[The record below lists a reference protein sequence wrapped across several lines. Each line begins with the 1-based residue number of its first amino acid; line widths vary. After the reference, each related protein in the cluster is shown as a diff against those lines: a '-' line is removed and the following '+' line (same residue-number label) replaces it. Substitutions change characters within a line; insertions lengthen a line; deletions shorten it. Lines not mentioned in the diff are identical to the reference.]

1 MRPINLIPEAERR
14 RSSRERSPSGSPLA
28 YLIVGALAIG
38 LIGVVMLVL
47 ISNTISDRE
56 SEVTALQ
63 AEKAAAMARAER
75 LAPYASFQ
83 AVAEQRTETVAGL
96 ADSRFDWARVIQ
108 QLALTLPKNVY
119 FTSLSGSAGGGE
131 GGAEGITGPSLT
143 IAGCAPG
150 QNAVAGFV
158 ASLKE
163 IDGVTR
169 VELKQSQVVE
179 SSGEGGATGAS
190 SCAVG
195 RKAQFQIIVAFDEAP
210 ASPDSS
216 AGMAEAAEAESST
229 ESTEPAGGSEPGGST
244 TESSESEGSGSESE
258 SGGETAPPESTSAST
273 AGAGVGTG

>member
-1 MRPINLIPEAERR
+1 MRPINLIPEEERR
-14 RSSRERSPSGSPLA
+14 RSSRERSPSGNPLA

-56 SEVTALQ
+56 NEVTALQ
-63 AEKAAAMARAER
+63 SEKAVATAEAEK

-83 AVAEQRTETVAGL
+83 AVAEQRTQTVADL
-96 ADSRFDWARVIQ
+96 ANSRFDWVRVIK
-108 QLALTLPKNVY
+108 QLALTLPSNVY
-119 FTSLSGSAGGGE
+119 FSSLTGSAGGGE
-131 GGAEGITGPSLT
+131 SGSEGIAGPSLT

-158 ASLKE
+158 ATLKE

-169 VELKQSQVVE
+169 VELKQSQVTK
-179 SSGEGGATGAS
+179 SNGEGGATGAS

-210 ASPDSS
+210 PSPDSS
-216 AGMAEAAEAESST
+216 AGQAEAAEAESPTEGT
-229 ESTEPAGGSEPGGST
+229 ESGSTGTEGST
-244 TESSESEGSGSESE
+244 TESSEPESSGAESEPGSET
-258 SGGETAPPESTSAST
+258 TAPESTSAST
-273 AGAGVGTG
+273 AGASVGAG

>member
-1 MRPINLIPEAERR
+1 MRPINLIPEEERR
-14 RSSRERSPSGSPLA
+14 RSRRDRSSSGSPLP
-28 YLIVGALAIG
+28 YLLVGALAIG

-63 AEKAAAMARAER
+63 AERAAATARADS
-75 LAPYASFQ
+75 LTPYASFQ
-83 AVAEQRTETVAGL
+83 DVAEQRTQTVAGL
-96 ADSRFDWARVIQ
+96 ADSRFDWARVIK

-131 GGAEGITGPSLT
+131 GGAEGISGPSLT

-169 VELKQSQVVE
+169 VELKQSQVAE
-179 SSGEGGATGAS
+179 AGAGGATGAS
-190 SCAVG
+190 ACSVG

-210 ASPDSS
+210 PSPDSS
-216 AGMAEAAEAESST
+216 AGQLEATEAESSAEGT
-229 ESTEPAGGSEPGGST
+229 ESSATGAEG
-244 TESSESEGSGSESE
+244 SSESEGSSGEPE
-258 SGGETAPPESTSAST
+258 SGGETALPESASAST
-273 AGAGVGTG
+273 AGVGEGTG